1 MVGSLGTAAKVAG
14 RIHNVEL
21 LGHPGKLIW
30 SQTETGLKVEL
41 PEGKPSNHA
50 VTLKIA
56 LA

>member
-1 MVGSLGTAAKVAG
+1 VVGSLGTAAKVAG